1 MMKLEVSGG
10 MITDKELLETWPSCS
25 DMDINDKKI
34 WFARQVIRMAQEV
47 RPLVFGRKHTVL
59 RSQTSFGEY
68 TIYYYN
74 PDEGYVIELSSSEEE
89 IGDVYE
95 TEAEAI
101 AAAQADFNR
110 RVLENLTHGGAE

>member
-1 MMKLEVSGG
+1 
-10 MITDKELLETWPSCS
+10 MITDIELLENWPSRS

-47 RPLVFGRKHTVL
+47 RPLVFEPSIYNVL
-59 RSQTSFGEY
+59 FCRTAFGLYEVHPE
-68 TIYYYN
+68 N
-74 PDEGYVIELSSSEEE
+74 EGWLFYLDGYSDC
-89 IGDVYE
+89 GYLQ

-110 RVLENLTHGGAE
+110 RVLANLLHGGAE